1 MVCDIKIIT
10 ILTFLLL
17 LNCGYEPIYS
27 KKKLETNYN
36 FTIKTIVFSGENIIN
51 QNLKNNLKNYINKE
65 TKPIKYDL
73 NINSNS
79 NRSVTSKDKKGN
91 PELFSLKVT
100 INLEVFENDKLKNS
114 KVFNETFEYKNRS
127 SKFSL
132 KQYEENIKK
141 NLSSKLSEDILQ
153 YLYYTK

>member
-1 MVCDIKIIT
+1 MKIDKIIT

-36 FTIKTIVFSGENIIN
+36 FTIKTIVFSGENKIN

-65 TKPIKYDL
+65 SKPIKYDL
-73 NINSNS
+73 NISSNS

-91 PELFSLKVT
+91 PELFSLIVT
-100 INLEVFENDKLKNS
+100 INLEIFENDKLKNS

-141 NLSSKLSEDILQ
+141 NLSSKLAEDILQ